1 MEIEEE
7 SEVNSNW
14 SYEEWWESFEELYID
29 LEKLGFKSD
38 SLKKKKSYI
47 LKMSLMIYNKSFNKL
62 RGQRFLLK
70 KKWGIEKEKLIVS
83 LFSLKILL
91 RTKNFLYHT
100 F

>member
-29 LEKLGFKSD
+29 LEKLGLKSD
-38 SLKKKKSYI
+38 SLKKQQSYI
-47 LKMSLMIYNKSFNKL
+47 LKMSLMIYDKSFNKL

-70 KKWGIEKEKLIVS
+70 KKMRNWKR
-83 LFSLKILL
+83 KI
-91 RTKNFLYHT
+91 NS
-100 F
+100 

>member
-29 LEKLGFKSD
+29 LEKLGLKSD
-38 SLKKKKSYI
+38 SLKKKQSYI

-70 KKWGIEKEKLIVS
+70 EKKMRNWKR
-83 LFSLKILL
+83 KI
-91 RTKNFLYHT
+91 NI
-100 F
+100 

>member
-29 LEKLGFKSD
+29 PEKLGLKSD
-38 SLKKKKSYI
+38 SPKKKKQSYI

-70 KKWGIEKEKLIVS
+70 KKMRNWKR
-83 LFSLKILL
+83 KI
-91 RTKNFLYHT
+91 NS
-100 F
+100 

>member
-29 LEKLGFKSD
+29 LEKLGLKSD
-38 SLKKKKSYI
+38 SLKKKQSYI

-70 KKWGIEKEKLIVS
+70 KKMRNWKR
-83 LFSLKILL
+83 KI
-91 RTKNFLYHT
+91 NS
-100 F
+100 